1 MKFRTETAPITHSDI
16 HITHNDSV
24 VMIGSC
30 FTDNIGSL
38 MRADLLDVTVNP
50 FGPLYNPA
58 SIEAAVSRLV
68 TCTEIDGDELIER
81 EGRFHSWD
89 FHSRYS
95 GETAAEALDNMN
107 TAIIKAHEALKTATT
122 VILTLGTTHVYRHRE
137 AGRVVA
143 NCHKFPAGEFEEH
156 NLTLNEC
163 TTLLLETIDTLRN
176 FNKNVRVL
184 FTVSPLRYTGYGMH
198 ANTLMKATLHMATDA
213 VMALREGTEYFPAF
227 EIMMDDLRDYRF
239 YAQDM
244 KHPTQ
249 QAVEYIYEI
258 FTQSYYDSA
267 TQALAEKARAL
278 TRRLAHRSLSGHDTH
293 TERIIADFLKQNPQL
308 SHTLASY
315 K

>member
-1 MKFRTETAPITHSDI
+1 MKFRTDTAPITHTGI
-16 HITHNDSV
+16 HITHSDSV

-58 SIEAAVSRLV
+58 SIAAAVRRLAEGH
-68 TCTEIDGDELIER
+68 EIKEIELVER

-95 GETAAEALDNMN
+95 GERPAEALDNMN
-107 TAIIKAHEALKTATT
+107 ASIMKAHEALQKATT
-122 VILTLGTTHVYRHRE
+122 VILTLGTTHVYRHRD
-137 AGRVVA
+137 ADRVVA
-143 NCHKFPAGEFEEH
+143 NCHKFPAGEFEER

-163 TTLLLETIDTLRN
+163 TGLLLETIDTLRSM
-176 FNKNVRVL
+176 NKDVRVL
-184 FTVSPLRYTGYGMH
+184 FTVSPLRYTAYGMH
-198 ANTLMKATLHMATDA
+198 ANTLMKATLHIAIEA
-213 VMALREGTEYFPAF
+213 VMAQREGTEYFPAF

-239 YAQDM
+239 YAPDM

-258 FTQSYYDSA
+258 FSQSYYDSA

-278 TRRLAHRSLSGHDTH
+278 TRRLAHRSLSGAETPTDS
-293 TERIIADFLKQNPQL
+293 IIADFLKQYPQL
-308 SHTLASY
+308 SHTIACY